1 VGLFRRRGRD
11 LDDEAAEF
19 DGDYADYDE
28 GYGHGSGDGYGDE
41 QGDRYADEA
50 GDHEA
55 GEVGGDLFDDAG
67 PYDVEDVPEDGVPRI
82 DLGAL
87 RLPMTAGPS
96 ELKVNMKADGTANEA
111 YLITDICVLTV
122 GVFAAPRSSEL
133 WREEWCGDLARD
145 MRAKGATVHS
155 AAGAWGQELVVSFPG
170 QVNRFVGVDGPR
182 WMMRAVATSAP
193 ERAENAA
200 AVLYE
205 VVRGT
210 VVVRGS
216 TAMPVGMPLP
226 LELPPALAAH
236 IRGQARTS

>member
-1 VGLFRRRGRD
+1 MGLFRRRRRD
-11 LDDEAAEF
+11 LEDEAF
-19 DGDYADYDE
+19 RVDGDYADSDARYD
-28 GYGHGSGDGYGDE
+28 DGYEDGYEDE
-41 QGDRYADEA
+41 Y

-87 RLPMTAGPS
+87 RLPVTAGQS
-96 ELKVNMKADGTANEA
+96 ELKVRMRPDGTANEA

-122 GVFAAPRSSEL
+122 GVFAAPRSAEL

-145 MRAKGATVHS
+145 MRAKGAAVHS
-155 AAGAWGQELVVSFPG
+155 AAGAWGQELLVSFPG
-170 QVNRFVGVDGPR
+170 EVNRFVGVDGPR

-200 AVLYE
+200 AALYE
-205 VVRGT
+205 LVRGT
-210 VVVRGS
+210 VVVRGEVP
-216 TAMPVGMPLP
+216 MPVGMPLP
-226 LELPPALAAH
+226 LQLPPALAAH
-236 IRGQARTS
+236 IRGQAGIS